1 MAKERKMKKHVLTML
16 ISSAFLLT
24 ACGSGDGGDSTYVVD
39 DGIPKNNI
47 VNPVVRV
54 ESYTDIDSDVN
65 TDLDA
70 VSASKSLMTYKMLGV
85 DGTEVDATTLVFTP
99 KTVAP
104 ANGWP
109 IVVWAHGTTGV
120 ADKCA
125 PSALGLGQTAELIE
139 ELLDEGY
146 VVVAPNYEGLGSA
159 GNHPFLNLKSEAFSI
174 TDAVVAARKYL
185 KGQLGKNVSDQW
197 VSIGHSQG
205 GHAVL
210 GAAQY
215 ASRAQLNYKGT
226 VAIAPASNLAF
237 ILTAGEVKAST
248 LPLAQQIP
256 TLAQLDTYTALI
268 VAGMQGYKSSVT
280 YNEVF
285 KNDTALIAP
294 IAETECASDVADY
307 LGGSM
312 YAYAT
317 DPQKGK
323 GSLSGYGRT
332 QSGFMTLPV
341 INTFLQTSSQPG
353 LAKLNQKVFIYQGLA
368 DTTVPYQATDILV
381 QSMKAN
387 GTSASDIQYTTNAIW
402 DHGTVYTQNYASFV
416 GNIDS
421 LLK

>member
-1 MAKERKMKKHVLTML
+1 MKKHVLTVL

-24 ACGSGDGGDSTYVVD
+24 ACGSGDDGGSTSVIVD

-54 ESYTDIDSDVN
+54 ESYTDIDNDVN
-65 TDLDA
+65 TDLVDA
-70 VSASKSLMTYKMLGV
+70 SASQSLMTYKMLGV
-85 DGTEVDATTLVFTP
+85 DGAEVDATTLVFTP
-99 KTVAP
+99 KTAAP

-125 PSALGLGQTAELIE
+125 PSALGLGQTATLIE
-139 ELLDEGY
+139 ELLNKGY

-159 GNHPFLNLKSEAFSI
+159 GNHPFLNLKSEAYSI

-185 KGQLGKNVSDQW
+185 KDQMGQKVSDQW

-226 VAIAPASNLAF
+226 VAIAPASNLAL
-237 ILTAGEVKAST
+237 ILTVGEAQANAM
-248 LPLAQQIP
+248 PLAQQIP

-268 VAGMQGYKSSVT
+268 VAGMQGHNNTVT

-285 KNDTALIAP
+285 KTDTSALAP
-294 IAETECASDVADY
+294 IAESECSSTV
-307 LGGSM
+307 GNTFGFSM
-312 YAYAT
+312 QTYAA
-317 DPQKGK
+317 GAGL
-323 GSLSGYGRT
+323 GSLNGYGRT
-332 QSGFMTLPV
+332 QTGFMSIPV
-341 INTFLQTSSQPG
+341 INTFLQTGSQPG
-353 LAKLNQKVFIYQGLA
+353 LTKLNQKVFIYQGGA
-368 DTTVPYQATDILV
+368 DTTVPKAATDILIA
-381 QSMKAN
+381 SMKAN
-387 GTSASDIQYTTNAIW
+387 GTSASNIEYQEDAAW
-402 DHGTVYTQNYASFV
+402 DHGTVYTQNYENFV
-416 GNIDS
+416 GDIDS
-421 LLK
+421 LLE

>member
-1 MAKERKMKKHVLTML
+1 MKKHVLTVL

-24 ACGSGDGGDSTYVVD
+24 ACGSGDGGDSTYVVG

-47 VNPVVRV
+47 ANPVVRV

-237 ILTAGEVKAST
+237 ILTAGEAQAST

-268 VAGMQGYKSSVT
+268 VAGMQGHKSSVT

-285 KNDTALIAP
+285 KNDTVVIATS
-294 IAETECASDVADY
+294 AEQECSSTVGLKLAD
-307 LGGSM
+307 GM
-312 YAYAT
+312 KAYAT
-317 DPQKGK
+317 DPDH

-332 QSGFMTLPV
+332 QSGFMSIPA
-341 INTFLQTSSQPG
+341 IDTFLKTGSQPG

-387 GTSASDIQYTTNAIW
+387 GTSASNIQYTTNATW

>member
-1 MAKERKMKKHVLTML
+1 MNKSLLTVL
-16 ISSAFLLT
+16 IGSVFVLT

-65 TDLDA
+65 TDLDDA
-70 VSASKSLMTYKMLGV
+70 SASKTLMTYKMLGV

-237 ILTAGEVKAST
+237 ILTAGEAQASAM
-248 LPLAQQIP
+248 PLAQQIP

-268 VAGMQGYKSSVT
+268 VAGMQGHKNSVT

-285 KNDTALIAP
+285 KNDTAVIAP
-294 IAETECASDVADY
+294 IAEQECSSTVGLKLAD
-307 LGGSM
+307 GMG
-312 YAYAT
+312 AYAAG
-317 DPQKGK
+317 PGL

-341 INTFLQTSSQPG
+341 INTFLQTGSQPG
-353 LAKLNQKVFIYQGLA
+353 LAALKQKVFIYQGKA

-387 GTSASDIQYTTNAIW
+387 GTSASNIQYTTNAIW

-421 LLK
+421 LFQ

>member
-1 MAKERKMKKHVLTML
+1 MKKHVLTML